1 MLLGAYSALLIAAL
15 VIGGMWAWL
24 LAARTLRHP
33 RHLSAHGLDAQAALR
48 RHPAGRGR
56 WEPGREPGPDP
67 ADLPPRRYRYRPCGP
82 DDDPEFISHLERL
95 IRGGGD
101 PDPDS

>member
-1 MLLGAYSALLIAAL
+1 MLLGAYSALLITAL

-33 RHLSAHGLDAQAALR
+33 RRLSAHGLDAQAALR

-56 WEPGREPGPDP
+56 WPTPDGPPGRDP
-67 ADLPPRRYRYRPCGP
+67 ADLPPRRYRPHGP

-95 IRGGGD
+95 IRGG
-101 PDPDS
+101 PDPADGT

>member
-1 MLLGAYSALLIAAL
+1 MLLGAYTALLIAAL

-24 LAARTLRHP
+24 MAARTLRHP
-33 RHLSAHGLDAQAALR
+33 RRLSAPGLDAQAALR

-56 WEPGREPGPDP
+56 WGEPGGPDGRDP
-67 ADLPPRRYRYRPCGP
+67 ADLPPRSSRPPGP

-95 IRGGGD
+95 IRGDAEG
-101 PDPDS
+101 